1 MELRSHF
8 LNKLTNVEVEQY
20 LAEND
25 AILVPVGTVE
35 MHGGFPLDVETVVSE
50 AFALKMAERA
60 NCLILP
66 NLPYFYAGAT
76 ASGRGTVEVSV
87 EDGIHYLKAV
97 TRSLLRQ
104 GFRRIIFLS
113 LHGPAHMTC
122 SPVVRDLGDETGAPL
137 YYIDTTMVFAK
148 YAKEVL
154 AQLPA
159 GSDDDPF
166 AAFNDVFYAGYL
178 LLDRLEDVPL
188 TTSPELDF
196 SAPHVQTT
204 AQFNDL
210 TDLAYQ
216 SGGISYFFAE
226 PLDHAFTPVLRD
238 AEDRLARAQRGAAIM
253 DGLVEKMDVPH
264 LMEQLKNV
272 DNYNKEV
279 LKSKGE
285 WLHFWN

>member
-20 LAEND
+20 LQEND
-25 AILVPVGTVE
+25 AIIVPVGTVE

-50 AFALKMAERA
+50 ATALKMAEKA
-60 NCLILP
+60 NCLVLP

-76 ASGRGTVEVSV
+76 AAGRGTVEVSV
-87 EDGIHYLKAV
+87 EDGIRYLKSV

-113 LHGPAHMTC
+113 LHGPAHMTL
-122 SPVVRDLGDETGAPL
+122 SPVVRDLGDESGAPL
-137 YYIDTTMVFAK
+137 YYIDMMMVMNRYMKDILAK
-148 YAKEVL
+148 AMSGGG
-154 AQLPA
+154 A
-159 GSDDDPF
+159 GMDLI
-166 AAFNDVFYAGYL
+166 NDIFYAGYEIMG
-178 LLDRLEDVPL
+178 RLEDVPL
-188 TTSPELDF
+188 TTCPELDF

-226 PLDHAFTPVLRD
+226 PLDHTGSPILKDEA
-238 AEDRLARAQRGAAIM
+238 DRLAHAQRGVAIL
-253 DGLVEKMDVPH
+253 DALVEKMDVPH
-264 LMEQLKNV
+264 ILHQMRNV
-272 DNYNKEV
+272 ENYNKSVREKYGPW
-279 LKSKGE
+279 LK
-285 WLHFWN
+285 F